1 MAKKTTEISSDLDF
15 VKEFEELKLKQ
26 KLLIESLKRSGN
38 NQQNKLF
45 LEINSKL
52 DFLVKIFTE
61 ANISEN
67 GEEKVDYESKFTQIN
82 DKLEELS
89 VKIEDKFVTLIDKIS
104 PNSNVKPEID
114 NYIGT
119 PEIESKPVE
128 SNLKE
133 EKTVVET
140 PLPPLP
146 RIEEKI
152 FEVDP
157 KKEILPPL
165 PNFELKTSEIN
176 SEPVGKKKRWF

>member
-67 GEEKVDYESKFTQIN
+67 GEEKIDYESKFTQIN
-82 DKLEELS
+82 EKLEELS

-104 PNSNVKPEID
+104 PNSNLKPEID
-114 NYIGT
+114 NYIGVQKT
-119 PEIESKPVE
+119 ESSEPITIPDVEKPVI
-128 SNLKE
+128 
-133 EKTVVET
+133 ET

-146 RIEEKI
+146 TIDEKI
-152 FEVDP
+152 SEIDP
-157 KKEILPPL
+157 KKDILPPL
-165 PNFELKTSEIN
+165 PNFELKKSEIN